1 MLLNTVGYYE
11 VLLVIQR
18 QNLDHAIRKINENQD
33 EISGNLLLRIPMNL
47 PYGHDDPEYKRAFGA
62 IVVDGQVYHFVK
74 QKLYKD
80 TLYVV
85 CLKDPES
92 TKVRNAISDY
102 TRAFGDQHP
111 KSDGPHKL
119 LVTALAKFYMLWTD
133 ASQINETGWIRTLQY
148 LPVQDLYRFSSIT
161 NIFHPPC

>member
-11 VLLVIQR
+11 VLLLMQK
-18 QNLDHAIRKINENQD
+18 QNFDSAIRKINENQD
-33 EISGNLLLRIPMNL
+33 EISGNLLLRIPLTL
-47 PYGHDDPEYKRAFGA
+47 PYGHDDNEYRRALGD

-74 QKLYKD
+74 QKLYRD

-85 CLKDPES
+85 CLKDIES
-92 TKVRNAISDY
+92 TRVRDAISDY
-102 TRAFGDQHP
+102 TKAFGDHHP

-119 LVTALAKFYMLWTD
+119 LVTSVAKFYMLWTD
-133 ASQINETGWIRTLQY
+133 ASENGKPGWIRTLRH
-148 LPVQDLYRFSSIT
+148 LRVQDLYRFSSLA